1 MAIEQGRLIFG
12 QFAMKVDTQ
21 PFPGINMIEL
31 SRSARRRLDFSFDV
45 NMAWSVYRH
54 GKDKEESSH
63 SGGKGEEEAG
73 SSDRLRYDD
82 KGTTMKTV

>member
-21 PFPGINMIEL
+21 PFPGINMVEL

-54 GKDKEESSH
+54 GKDKEQSLWWQGRR
-63 SGGKGEEEAG
+63 GGRFKRSA
-73 SSDRLRYDD
+73 SI
-82 KGTTMKTV
+82 